1 MNYCTPIALAAAALL
16 TCASASAADWSSN
29 AFSYRYAPSQSEPGA
44 SDQVAKN
51 IINFSHVSGDK
62 LGSNLFSIDFLRS
75 NNADPSN
82 SGVEGA
88 TEWFGFYQRSFSMK
102 AMTGNTTGYGFA
114 KDLKL
119 TGRIDAG
126 TKNTG
131 FAPAPFKVKLG
142 VAAAMPLSAGFWD
155 IGVEIVKETNN
166 NGISKKAVN
175 FDAAPAFVSAWAV
188 PMGGIGAL
196 SGFASI
202 VGPKG
207 KDGFGA
213 ETVTE
218 TLIRTQFMFNVL
230 GSSSGLTAGVGV
242 EYWNNKFGCDN
253 SKSRISNA
261 CTATTPLLLVEY
273 KL

>member
-1 MNYCTPIALAAAALL
+1 MKHSTPIALAAAALMA
-16 TCASASAADWSSN
+16 CASASAADWSSN

-51 IINFSHVSGDK
+51 IVNFTHVSGDK
-62 LGSNLFSIDFLRS
+62 MGSNLFSIDLLRS
-75 NNADPSN
+75 NKSDPSN

-88 TEWFGFYQRSFSMK
+88 TEWYGFYQRSFSIS

-126 TKNTG
+126 TKNTA
-131 FAPAPFKVKLG
+131 FAPAPLKLKLG
-142 VAAAMPLSAGFWD
+142 LAAAMPMKAGFWD
-155 IGVEIVKETNN
+155 IGVELVKETNN

-175 FDAAPAFVSAWAV
+175 FDVAPALVSAWMV
-188 PMGGIGAL
+188 PISGIGAM

-213 ETVTE
+213 DTVTE
-218 TLIRTQFMFNVL
+218 TLIRNQIMFNVL
-230 GSSSGLTAGVGV
+230 GSASGLTAGFGI

-253 SKSRISNA
+253 STSKVSNA